1 MATLVSKKLKR
12 HLADQ
17 FIESITEPA
26 NNVYYMVAS
35 KHTDYANNASN
46 THIPLDTNKETEI
59 DIFEEGIFG
68 KKVTSSD
75 VYNLIPK
82 YMWTANTVYTPYEH
96 DVDLE
101 GKTFYAAVDGGS
113 TYYVYKCLDN
123 NGGVAANDQPLSTN
137 ESACNFITSSDG
149 YTWKLMYT
157 LPEVTFEKFAT
168 DDFMPVTTSANVTG
182 NTISGAIDVVKI
194 TSSGSDY
201 VSSFTGQLQV
211 DDIRTSIPG
220 ISGNTTT
227 YRLANN
233 ASANTD
239 FYKNSALYISGGTG
253 AGQLKKIIAYTAVTR
268 VAVVNSAFNV
278 PPDSTSTYTIG
289 PDVTVDGDGSGF
301 AAYGSVSSNAT
312 VNNFISKINV
322 VDRGSNYTF
331 ANPTI
336 TGNTGGVSNTATL
349 KVIIPP
355 AGGHGKDAPKELLS
369 KELGVS
375 LSFNTDE
382 SGFITTENDFKK
394 FVMVK
399 DPLFDGVNLQVN
411 NATGT
416 FTSSDTITQISY
428 KTLRG
433 TVTGTTTSSTI
444 TGTNTELDKA
454 LEAGDKVWILDI
466 TANTSTLATID
477 NVTNSSVATLTANLA
492 FNTGVAQARIAYAEV
507 EATGEFSGNAIPN
520 ITLTNCTPKFSPGSF
535 IIGSTTGYTATI
547 NNISVGEK
555 SYNSWNTFDN
565 RVRIAY
571 SANSGLMPEDAKVY
585 QTFVDE
591 DGANAFFHSANSTYI
606 FLTSQKGVI
615 NADPNDPI
623 QQMDGSASFTLGTI
637 KQDPDIVKGSGEVM
651 YVENITPVSRS
662 ISQSETVKFILSF

>member
-46 THIPLDTNKETEI
+46 THVPLDTNKETEI
-59 DIFEEGIFG
+59 DVYEEGIFG
-68 KKVTSSD
+68 KKVSDSD

-82 YMWTANTVYTPYEH
+82 YMWTSNTVYTPYEH

-101 GKTFYAAVDGGS
+101 GKAFYAAVDGGS

-123 NGGVAANDQPLSTN
+123 NGGVAANDQPSSTN

-157 LPEVTFEKFAT
+157 LPEATFEKFAT
-168 DDFMPVTTSANVTG
+168 DDFMPVKTSANVSG
-182 NTISGAIDVVKI
+182 NTVGGAIDVVKI
-194 TSSGSDY
+194 TDNGSGY
-201 VSSFTGQLQV
+201 LTSFTGTFQV
-211 DDIRTSIPG
+211 DDLRTSIPG

-227 YRLANN
+227 YRLANT
-233 ASANTD
+233 ASSNTD
-239 FYKNSALYISGGTG
+239 FYKNSALYISSGTG
-253 AGQLKKIIAYTAVTR
+253 SGQMKRITSYTSSSR
-268 VAVVNSAFNV
+268 VIVVNSAFTTA
-278 PPDSTSTYTIG
+278 PDSTSTYTIG
-289 PDVTVDGDGSGF
+289 PDITIDGDGTGF
-301 AAYGSVSSNAT
+301 AAYATIASNST
-312 VNNFISKINV
+312 VNNYISKINV
-322 VDRGSNYTF
+322 VDRGSGYTF
-331 ANPTI
+331 ANPTVS
-336 TGNTGGVSNTATL
+336 GNTGGTSNTASV

-355 AGGHGKDAPKELLS
+355 VDGHGKDAPKELLS

-375 LSFNTDE
+375 LTYTTNE
-382 SGFITTENDFKK
+382 SGYITVENDYKK
-394 FVMVK
+394 FIMIK

-416 FTSSDTITQISY
+416 FTTSDTITQISY

-433 TVTGTTTSSTI
+433 TITGNTTSTTI

-454 LEAGDKVWILDI
+454 LDSGDKVYILDL

-477 NVTNSSVATLTANLA
+477 SVTNSTSATLTANLA
-492 FNTGVAQARIAYAEV
+492 FATGAAQARIAYAEV
-507 EATGEFSGNAIPN
+507 EAEGLFSGNALPN
-520 ITLTNCTPKFSPGSF
+520 MTLGNCEPKFTTGSF

-547 NNISVGEK
+547 NAISVGEK
-555 SYNSWNTFDN
+555 NYNNWNTFDN
-565 RVRIAY
+565 RFRIAY
-571 SANSGLMPEDAKVY
+571 SSNTGLMPEDAKVY
-585 QTFVDE
+585 QTSNDA
-591 DGANAFFHSANSTYI
+591 DGSNAFFHSANSTYI
-606 FLTSQKGVI
+606 FLTSVKGTI
-615 NADPNDPI
+615 NADANDPI
-623 QQMDGSASFTLGTI
+623 NEVDGSATFTLGTT
-637 KQDPDIVKGSGEVM
+637 KYNSDMVKGSGEVM

-662 ISQSETVKFILSF
+662 GSQSETVKFILSF

>member
-46 THIPLDTNKETEI
+46 THVPLDTNKETEI
-59 DIFEEGIFG
+59 DVYEEGIFG
-68 KKVTSSD
+68 KKVSDSD

-82 YMWTANTVYTPYEH
+82 YMWTSNTVYTPYEH

-123 NGGVAANDQPLSTN
+123 NGGVAANDQPSSTN

-157 LPEVTFEKFAT
+157 LPEATFEKFAT
-168 DDFMPVTTSANVTG
+168 DDFMPVKTSANVSG
-182 NTISGAIDVVKI
+182 NTVGGAIDVVKI
-194 TSSGSDY
+194 TDNGSGY
-201 VSSFTGQLQV
+201 LTSFTGTFQV
-211 DDIRTSIPG
+211 DDLRTSIPG

-227 YRLANN
+227 YRLANT
-233 ASANTD
+233 ASSNTD
-239 FYKNSALYISGGTG
+239 FYKNSALYISSGTG
-253 AGQLKKIIAYTAVTR
+253 SGQLKRITSYTSSSR
-268 VAVVNSAFNV
+268 VIVVNSAFTTA
-278 PPDSTSTYTIG
+278 PDSTSTYTIG
-289 PDVTVDGDGSGF
+289 PDITIDGDGTGF
-301 AAYGSVSSNAT
+301 EAYATIASNST
-312 VNNFISKINV
+312 VNNYISKINV
-322 VDRGSNYTF
+322 VDRGSGYTY

-336 TGNTGGVSNTATL
+336 SGNTGGTSNTASV

-355 AGGHGKDAPKELLS
+355 VDGHGKDAPKELLS

-375 LSFNTDE
+375 LTYTTNE
-382 SGFITTENDFKK
+382 SGFITVENDYKK
-394 FVMVK
+394 FIMIK

-416 FTSSDTITQISY
+416 FTTSDTITQISY

-433 TVTGTTTSSTI
+433 TITGNTTSTTI

-454 LEAGDKVWILDI
+454 LDSGDKVYILDL

-477 NVTNSSVATLTANLA
+477 SVTNSTSATLTANLA
-492 FNTGVAQARIAYAEV
+492 FATGAAQAKIAYAEV
-507 EATGEFSGNAIPN
+507 EAEGLFSGNALPN
-520 ITLTNCTPKFSPGSF
+520 MTLGNCEPKFTTGSF

-547 NNISVGEK
+547 NAISVGEK
-555 SYNSWNTFDN
+555 TYNNWNTFDN
-565 RVRIAY
+565 RFRIAY
-571 SANSGLMPEDAKVY
+571 SSNTGLMPEDAKVY
-585 QTFVDE
+585 QTSNDA
-591 DGANAFFHSANSTYI
+591 DGSNAFFHSANSTYI
-606 FLTSQKGVI
+606 FLTSVKGTI
-615 NADPNDPI
+615 NADANDPI
-623 QQMDGSASFTLGTI
+623 NEVDGSATFTLGTT
-637 KQDPDIVKGSGEVM
+637 KYNSDMVKGSGEVM

-662 ISQSETVKFILSF
+662 GSQSETVKFILSF

>member
-46 THIPLDTNKETEI
+46 THVPLDTNKETEI
-59 DIFEEGIFG
+59 DVYEEGIFG
-68 KKVTSSD
+68 KKVSDSD

-82 YMWTANTVYTPYEH
+82 YMWTSNTVYTPYEH

-123 NGGVAANDQPLSTN
+123 NGGVAANDQPSSTN

-157 LPEVTFEKFAT
+157 LPEATFEKFAT
-168 DDFMPVTTSANVTG
+168 DDFMPVKTSANVSG
-182 NTISGAIDVVKI
+182 NTVGGAIDVVKI
-194 TSSGSDY
+194 TDNGSGY
-201 VSSFTGQLQV
+201 LTSFTGTFQV
-211 DDIRTSIPG
+211 DDLRTSIPG

-227 YRLANN
+227 YRLANT
-233 ASANTD
+233 ASSNTD
-239 FYKNSALYISGGTG
+239 FYKNSALYISSGTG
-253 AGQLKKIIAYTAVTR
+253 SGQLKRITSYTSSSR
-268 VAVVNSAFNV
+268 VIVVNSAFTTA
-278 PPDSTSTYTIG
+278 PDSTSTYTIG
-289 PDVTVDGDGSGF
+289 PDITIDGDGTGF
-301 AAYGSVSSNAT
+301 KAYATIASNST
-312 VNNFISKINV
+312 VNNYISKINV
-322 VDRGSNYTF
+322 VDRGSGYTY

-336 TGNTGGVSNTATL
+336 SGNTGGTSNTASV

-355 AGGHGKDAPKELLS
+355 VDGHGKDAPKELLS

-375 LSFNTDE
+375 LTYTTNE
-382 SGFITTENDFKK
+382 SGFITVENDYKK
-394 FVMVK
+394 FIMIK

-416 FTSSDTITQISY
+416 FTTSDTITQISY

-433 TVTGTTTSSTI
+433 TVTGNTTSTTI

-454 LEAGDKVWILDI
+454 LDSGDKVYILDL

-477 NVTNSSVATLTANLA
+477 SVTNSTSATLTANLA
-492 FNTGVAQARIAYAEV
+492 FATGAAQARIAYAEV
-507 EATGEFSGNAIPN
+507 EAEGLFSGNALPN
-520 ITLTNCTPKFSPGSF
+520 MTLGNCEPKFTTGSF

-547 NNISVGEK
+547 NAISVGEK
-555 SYNSWNTFDN
+555 TYNNWNTFDN
-565 RVRIAY
+565 RFRIAY
-571 SANSGLMPEDAKVY
+571 SSNTGLMPEDAKVY
-585 QTFVDE
+585 QTSNDA
-591 DGANAFFHSANSTYI
+591 DGSNAFFHSANSTYI
-606 FLTSQKGVI
+606 FLTSVKGTI
-615 NADPNDPI
+615 NADANDPI
-623 QQMDGSASFTLGTI
+623 NEVDGSATFTLGTT
-637 KQDPDIVKGSGEVM
+637 KYNSDMVKGSGEVM

-662 ISQSETVKFILSF
+662 GSQSETVKFILSF